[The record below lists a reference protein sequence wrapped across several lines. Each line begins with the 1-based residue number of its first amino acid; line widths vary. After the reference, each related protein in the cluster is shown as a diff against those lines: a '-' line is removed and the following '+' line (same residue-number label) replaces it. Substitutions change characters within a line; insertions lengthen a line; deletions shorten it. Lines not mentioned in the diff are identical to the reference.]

1 MPADEVRALRVCVV
15 SRGEWGGGV
24 GKGAVTVHGGRLCGH
39 HCVNKGS
46 EEVWQ
51 LEKWRLKGKTCGDHT
66 NPISQD
72 EQALQSRNSG
82 RQDGLED
89 CIGRT
94 LAEGLL

>member
-24 GKGAVTVHGGRLCGH
+24 GKGAVTVDGGRLCGH

-51 LEKWRLKGKTCGDHT
+51 LENGD
-66 NPISQD
+66 
-72 EQALQSRNSG
+72 
-82 RQDGLED
+82 
-89 CIGRT
+89 
-94 LAEGLL
+94 